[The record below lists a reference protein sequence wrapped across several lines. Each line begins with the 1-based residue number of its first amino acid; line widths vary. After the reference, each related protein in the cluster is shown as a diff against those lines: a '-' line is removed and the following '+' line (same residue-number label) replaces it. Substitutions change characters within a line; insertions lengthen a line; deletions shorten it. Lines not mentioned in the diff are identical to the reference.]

1 MQMSWG
7 VRGIRGAITVEENT
21 RDKILQASRE
31 LVDRML
37 ELNQVDPADIAS
49 IIFSVTEDLDAV
61 FPAQALR
68 EPAFRHVPLLDC
80 REIPVPG
87 SLKKC
92 IRVLMHVNTGKTQKE
107 MVHAYLGSARALR
120 EDLVQP

>member
-1 MQMSWG
+1 
-7 VRGIRGAITVEENT
+7 VEENT
-21 RDKILQASRE
+21 REDILTATRQ

-37 ELNQVDPADIAS
+37 EWNQVETADIAS

-61 FPAQALR
+61 FPAQSLR

-87 SLKKC
+87 SLRKC
-92 IRVLMHVNTGKTQKE
+92 IRVLMHVNTGKTQAE
-107 MVHAYLGSARALR
+107 MVHAYLGSAGALR